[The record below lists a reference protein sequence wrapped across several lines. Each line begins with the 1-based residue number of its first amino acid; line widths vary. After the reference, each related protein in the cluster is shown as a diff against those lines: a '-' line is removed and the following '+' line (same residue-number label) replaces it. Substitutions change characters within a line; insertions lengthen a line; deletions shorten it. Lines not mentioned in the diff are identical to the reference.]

1 MFKWIRR
8 ILKRNRKDKSNREEV
23 NVVISIAKAK
33 ALYKELIIKAHPD
46 KHPLKEELAKELTE
60 QINHNRYNYKELIKI
75 KERIIQKL

>member
-8 ILKRNRKDKSNREEV
+8 ILKREKKEKSNREEV

-33 ALYKELIIKAHPD
+33 TLYKELIIKVHPD

-60 QINHNRYNYKELIKI
+60 QINNSRYNYKELIRI
-75 KERIIQKL
+75 KERIEQEL